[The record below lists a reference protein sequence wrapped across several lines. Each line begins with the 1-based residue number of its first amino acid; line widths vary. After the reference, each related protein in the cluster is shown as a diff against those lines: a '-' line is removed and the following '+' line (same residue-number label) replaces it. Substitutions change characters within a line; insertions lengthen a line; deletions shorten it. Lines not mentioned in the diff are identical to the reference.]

1 MEKVTCRDVEKEL
14 RNTIYF
20 KQTKLP
26 IIQVETINK
35 QNKNKRI
42 KYWLTEDKKTIE
54 QKKPSSAEGKKDSR
68 SQQRGIQIM
77 DYLL

>member
-1 MEKVTCRDVEKEL
+1 MPWCGEGTA

-26 IIQVETINK
+26 IIPVETINK
-35 QNKNKRI
+35 QNKRI
-42 KYWLTEDKKTIE
+42 KYWLTEDKKIIE

>member
-1 MEKVTCRDVEKEL
+1 MPWCGEGTV

-26 IIQVETINK
+26 IIPVETINK

-42 KYWLTEDKKTIE
+42 KYWLTEVKKIIE
-54 QKKPSSAEGKKDSR
+54 QKKKTF
-68 SQQRGIQIM
+68 
-77 DYLL
+77 

>member
-1 MEKVTCRDVEKEL
+1 MPWCGEGTV

-26 IIQVETINK
+26 IIPVETINK

-42 KYWLTEDKKTIE
+42 KYWLTEVKKIIE
-54 QKKPSSAEGKKDSR
+54 QKKNNLLV
-68 SQQRGIQIM
+68 QRVRRIAGVSKEE
-77 DYLL
+77 YR

>member
-1 MEKVTCRDVEKEL
+1 MPWCGEGTV

-26 IIQVETINK
+26 IIPVETINK

-42 KYWLTEDKKTIE
+42 KYWLTEVKKIIE
-54 QKKPSSAEGKKDSR
+54 QKKPF
-68 SQQRGIQIM
+68 
-77 DYLL
+77 

>member
-1 MEKVTCRDVEKEL
+1 MPWCGEGTV

-26 IIQVETINK
+26 IIPVETINK

-42 KYWLTEDKKTIE
+42 KYWLTEVKKIIE
-54 QKKPSSAEGKKDSR
+54 QKKKPSSAEGKKDSR

>member
-1 MEKVTCRDVEKEL
+1 MPWCGEGTV

-26 IIQVETINK
+26 IIPVETINK

-42 KYWLTEDKKTIE
+42 KYWLTEVKKIIE
-54 QKKPSSAEGKKDSR
+54 QKK
-68 SQQRGIQIM
+68 QNLLVQRVRRIAGVSKEE
-77 DYLL
+77 YR